1 MSWQVSVA
9 GRLAGRWQVGVG
21 ASGVMG
27 GDGRDDGGGGYQVGV
42 GSFGSSVLMSW
53 QVSGAGRLAGRL
65 VGRCRGEWCDGRRW
79 KG

>member
-42 GSFGSSVLMSW
+42 GSFGRSV
-53 QVSGAGRLAGRL
+53 
-65 VGRCRGEWCDGRRW
+65 
-79 KG
+79 